1 MTRYLRLA
9 FAGVAW
15 LFVATVLVQVF
26 IIGLGLFGDPA
37 FRQTHREFGY
47 TWVGLAALALLIVAI
62 AARPGRPYLGP
73 VVVLF
78 ILYIVQTSLPA
89 FRDSYP
95 AVAALHPVLAL
106 GIFVLGLRIA
116 TSATQL
122 AREAP
127 AKAQP

>member
-15 LFVATVLVQVF
+15 LFVALVIIQVF
-26 IIGLGLFGDPA
+26 LIGLGLFGDPA

-47 TWVGLAALALLIVAI
+47 TWVGLAALALLILAI
-62 AARPGRPYLGP
+62 AARPGRPYLAP

-89 FRDSYP
+89 FREDYP
-95 AVAALHPVLAL
+95 AIAALHPVLAL

-127 AKAQP
+127 AS

>member
-1 MTRYLRLA
+1 MSRYLRIA

-15 LFVATVLVQVF
+15 LFVAMVLVQVF
-26 IIGLGLFGDPA
+26 LIGLGLFGDPA

-47 TWVGLAALALLIVAI
+47 TWVGIVALILLVVPI
-62 AARPGRPYLGP
+62 AARPGRAYLGP
-73 VVVLF
+73 VVALF

-89 FRDSYP
+89 FRESYP

-116 TSATQL
+116 TSATAL
-122 AREAP
+122 ARETP
-127 AKAQP
+127 AT

>member
-15 LFVATVLVQVF
+15 LFVAMVLIQVF
-26 IIGLGLFGDPA
+26 LIGLGLFGDPA

-47 TWVGLAALALLIVAI
+47 TWVGLAALALLIVAV
-62 AARPGRPYLGP
+62 AARPGRRYLAP

-95 AVAALHPVLAL
+95 AIAALHPVLAL

-127 AKAQP
+127 AS